1 MTPLD
6 GPIVLKLLLVMFL
19 SLMSALVPSA
29 PERDT
34 RDSGYGLFVFATAS
48 HPTVT
53 DGSSSGGNP
62 IFFWRGLEPEEGEYD
77 WDQLDKAVVQALTTG
92 TRIIPRIVTNFS
104 IFGETSPD
112 WFFDA
117 KGAQYY
123 YPHDEAENLDYRAP
137 IPWDPVY
144 EDKFGAFLEAL
155 GERYNGNPA
164 IEFFQ
169 ITSAGVYGE
178 LYLGSNRPDGFTV
191 QVYKASIE
199 HWTDA
204 WRDAF
209 PNTNLSIMINGLG
222 DNVGEE
228 AASHAVERGYYLQ
241 MNSPIGH
248 PATRALLAEY
258 ADVTKIIIEAENGGC
273 QTATGVGFQEMVH
286 SLFGFGYHVDYVT
299 LCPQSFIPG
308 STGEELERVWERL
321 PRAPG
326 SGSNSD

>member
-204 WRDAF
+204 WRDALRVA
-209 PNTNLSIMINGLG
+209 PENPTVLANLAEALVLVDDAQLTG
-222 DNVGEE
+222 E
-228 AASHAVERGYYLQ
+228 AAWLLDAALAADPGNPKALWYGGLAADARGDAALAAERW
-241 MNSPIGH
+241 
-248 PATRALLAEY
+248 RALLAQGPPDALRE
-258 ADVTKIIIEAENGGC
+258 VIERRLRE
-273 QTATGVGFQEMVH
+273 TGVE
-286 SLFGFGYHVDYVT
+286 
-299 LCPQSFIPG
+299 
-308 STGEELERVWERL
+308 
-321 PRAPG
+321 
-326 SGSNSD
+326 